1 MKKQFGILSYQ
12 KKLTLRSFIQ
22 SVSLLVLFSVIFLP
36 QLSMAQGNGTKVL
49 LDKYSGKDGFTSIEI
64 KKDLFELF
72 AEIDEAAEEADEVR
86 EAMSKLTSI
95 NVLMFE
101 PEDKDNKSL
110 EAFRKELKGNIDL
123 TGYIELMVIKEK
135 DEEVKFLINKK
146 NGKINELLLLID
158 QADEAG
164 FVSILGDI
172 DMKTIS
178 KLSKSMQIKGM
189 ENLQKIEEKES
200 K

>member
-1 MKKQFGILSYQ
+1 
-12 KKLTLRSFIQ
+12 
-22 SVSLLVLFSVIFLP
+22 
-36 QLSMAQGNGTKVL
+36 MAQGNGTKVL